1 MSQPNHTLPL
11 YTPETTSLSAPND
24 PPEDPSDMNPI
35 VSQWRRLA
43 SMDGRSQD
51 FLPLLSSLITGT
63 NRSST
68 TDLRGDDAKI
78 TLGALDDVSY
88 SFSVVTTTYVVPSAQ
103 VFMDGKIPGEYE
115 RGTLR
120 VMRTLAYNSG
130 QVPPRYQVNLRVFSM
145 EPDVFAHGGY
155 ADVRKG
161 RLGDKVVAVKTL
173 RIDRKTDTHDARKVC
188 PAPS

>member
-1 MSQPNHTLPL
+1 MSQSNHSLPL
-11 YTPETTSLSAPND
+11 YIPETISPPAPND
-24 PPEDPSDMNPI
+24 PSEDSPDMNPI
-35 VSQWRRLA
+35 VSQWQRLA
-43 SMDGRSQD
+43 SMDGLSHE
-51 FLPLLSSLITGT
+51 FLPLLSSLIIGT

-68 TDLRGDDAKI
+68 TNLRGDDAKI

-88 SFSVVTTTYVVPSAQ
+88 SFSTKTMTYVVPSAQ